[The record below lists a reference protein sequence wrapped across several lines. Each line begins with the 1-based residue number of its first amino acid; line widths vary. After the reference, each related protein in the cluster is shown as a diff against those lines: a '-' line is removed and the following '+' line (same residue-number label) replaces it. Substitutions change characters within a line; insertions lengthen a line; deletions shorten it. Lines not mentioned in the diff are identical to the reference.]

1 MCSPQ
6 PRWACIKSDTQYARP
21 RSGHL
26 LRVLGAGFGIAV
38 GVGTTIGSGILRTPG
53 EVAGQLGSA
62 SLVLTVWILGG
73 VYALLCCSSVTE
85 LATMLPNSGGF
96 YAYASRAFG
105 QRIGFVVGCC
115 NAMVEAVAMAYLSVA
130 LGEFAAGLF
139 PRVEGHVQLVG
150 VSGLILL
157 TLLNWIGLRPGSRA
171 QEFTSAA
178 KALGLI
184 GLVIACFVFPAA
196 SGASIL
202 ARLSVHEHGLFLAMI
217 VALQGVVVTY
227 DGWYA
232 PIYFAEEDQDPSRN
246 LPRSML
252 GTALTCTAIYLLV
265 NAALLHTLG
274 MGHLADSQLPA
285 ADAAMLVFG
294 SYGRQFILL
303 ISVVGVLSTIN
314 AGLMLTP
321 RILFSMA
328 RDGLL
333 PQNVTTVNQ
342 GVTPTVAL
350 FLCTFAS
357 FILVLTGTF
366 ESLVAIAAILFVAN
380 YLPVFAALLV
390 LSQKRAG
397 SSPPLQGVVLS
408 MDHAVRSDRFGGFPG
423 WIGDWGSAAQ
433 PVHPNPHPTELCCG
447 YPHNAQQSVASSQ
460 ETYSSMASK
469 NQESARVQ
477 GVSIVL
483 EPRR

>member
-1 MCSPQ
+1 
-6 PRWACIKSDTQYARP
+6 
-21 RSGHL
+21 L

-85 LATMLPNSGGF
+85 LATMIPNSGGF
-96 YAYASRAFG
+96 YAYTSRAFG
-105 QRIGFVVGCC
+105 ERIGFVVGCL
-115 NAMVEAVAMAYLSVA
+115 NGMVESVAMAYLSVA

-139 PRVEGHVQLVG
+139 PVLEGHVQLVG

-157 TLLNWIGLRPGSRA
+157 TLLNWTGLRPGSRA

-184 GLVIACFVFPAA
+184 GLVIACFVSPAA
-196 SGASIL
+196 SGASVVTKFPEHSLLLGLIL
-202 ARLSVHEHGLFLAMI
+202 
-217 VALQGVVVTY
+217 ALQGVVVTY

-232 PIYFAEEDQDPSRN
+232 PIYFAEEDRDPSRN
-246 LPRSML
+246 LPRSMM

-265 NAALLHTLG
+265 NAAVLHTLG
-274 MGHLADSQLPA
+274 MGHLAGSKLPA
-285 ADAAMLVFG
+285 ADAAMSVFG

-333 PQNVTTVNQ
+333 PQSLTSVNK
-342 GVTPTVAL
+342 GGTPAVAL
-350 FLCTFAS
+350 FLCSFAS
-357 FILVLTGTF
+357 VILVLTGTF

-390 LSQKRAG
+390 LRKREPDLSRPYKAWFYPWTTLCVLIASAAFLIG
-397 SSPPLQGVVLS
+397 SV
-408 MDHAVRSDRFGGFPG
+408 
-423 WIGDWGSAAQ
+423 IGDLRHSLFTLILILLSYVAALL
-433 PVHPNPHPTELCCG
+433 VT
-447 YPHNAQQSVASSQ
+447 
-460 ETYSSMASK
+460 
-469 NQESARVQ
+469 
-477 GVSIVL
+477 
-483 EPRR
+483 RRKA

>member
-1 MCSPQ
+1 M
-6 PRWACIKSDTQYARP
+6 
-21 RSGHL
+21 
-26 LRVLGAGFGIAV
+26 LRVLGSGFGIAV

-53 EVAGQLGSA
+53 EVAAHLGSA

-85 LATMLPNSGGF
+85 LATMLPDAGGF

-115 NAMVEAVAMAYLSVA
+115 NAMVEAVAMAYLAVA
-130 LGEFAAGLF
+130 LGEFATGLF
-139 PRVEGHVQLVG
+139 PRVDGYIRLIG
-150 VSGLILL
+150 ISGLILL
-157 TLLNWIGLRPGSRA
+157 TLLNWMGLRPGSRA

-184 GLVIACFVFPAA
+184 GLVFACFVFPAA
-196 SGASIL
+196 SGTSIL
-202 ARLSVHEHGLFLAMI
+202 ARLSVHEHGLFLALI
-217 VALQGVVVTY
+217 VALQGVVITY

-232 PIYFAEEDQDPSRN
+232 PIYFAEEDRDPTRN

-252 GTALTCTAIYLLV
+252 GTALTCTAIYVLMNV
-265 NAALLHTLG
+265 ALLHTLG
-274 MGHLADSQLPA
+274 MGNLAGSLLPA

-294 SYGRQFILL
+294 SFGRQFILL

-328 RDGLL
+328 RDGVL
-333 PQNVTTVNQ
+333 PQSLTEVNT
-342 GVTPTVAL
+342 GGTPTVAL
-350 FLCTFAS
+350 FLCSLTS
-357 FILVLTGTF
+357 IILVLTGTF

-390 LSQKRAG
+390 LRRKEPDLPRPYKAWFYPWTTVCVLLVSAG
-397 SSPPLQGVVLS
+397 FLVGSV
-408 MDHAVRSDRFGGFPG
+408 
-423 WIGDWGSAAQ
+423 IGDLRHSLFTVILILLSYVAAIL
-433 PVHPNPHPTELCCG
+433 VT
-447 YPHNAQQSVASSQ
+447 
-460 ETYSSMASK
+460 
-469 NQESARVQ
+469 
-477 GVSIVL
+477 
-483 EPRR
+483 RRKM